1 MAKGFGGRGMP
12 GMGGGMNMNMIKQAQ
27 KMQQDMLRMQQE
39 LQEKEYRAA
48 AGGGVVSA
56 TVNGKHELKA
66 LTIDPEAVD
75 PDDVE
80 MLQDMIVAAVN
91 EAMRAADADAADTM
105 SKLTGGLNL
114 GL

>member
-1 MAKGFGGRGMP
+1 MAKGYGRMP

-39 LQEKEYRAA
+39 LQEKEYQAA
-48 AGGGVVSA
+48 SGGGMVTA
-56 TVNGKHELKA
+56 TVNGKHELKNLA
-66 LTIDPEAVD
+66 IDPEAVD

-91 EAMRAADADAADTM
+91 EAMRAAEADAASSM
-105 SKLTGGLNL
+105 KSITGGMGL
-114 GL
+114 GF